1 MGWIEN
7 SYSDTP
13 NEEPHDIQLIAMK
26 VMGKIPLLSFEKLLE
41 TFLNKEDAENI
52 DIEYPEVKGASN
64 KVFFGKI
71 GTTYVAIRTSSKHI
85 GEIRDQTYIKS
96 QKILDDSRNSWKFAN
111 DNNLCPKIHF
121 YGYFYLEGEDG
132 HDIYSCIIYDRYLN
146 NLSQLSCTETECCNL
161 TSSIIKVLDKMAK
174 NGYLCYDI
182 KPENTVYIDYES
194 EDTNEKIY
202 DVRLIDWDAD
212 FCKVAKDV
220 NRHGQFHLIARLLM
234 GAHFKKLN
242 HKGLFDK
249 KCVIF
254 NQEEIVSL
262 NSLIDDYSTDRY
274 LRKQI
279 AHYFN
284 IDKDTECI
292 KKFMYE
298 SLERMTGN
306 KITATT
312 NCKKPSFLNRILGRG
327 GSKANNKTH
336 KKKSKRGG
344 TFTPSTFTF
353 LSKNVKRDAAKR
365 MITQKSRSKE
375 PLNKMKLKS
384 ESRIALENKTQKQRS
399 KPAFQKP
406 INVLTPRKKES
417 RPNSKQ

>member
-1 MGWIEN
+1 
-7 SYSDTP
+7 
-13 NEEPHDIQLIAMK
+13 
-26 VMGKIPLLSFEKLLE
+26 
-41 TFLNKEDAENI
+41 
-52 DIEYPEVKGASN
+52 
-64 KVFFGKI
+64 
-71 GTTYVAIRTSSKHI
+71 
-85 GEIRDQTYIKS
+85 
-96 QKILDDSRNSWKFAN
+96 
-111 DNNLCPKIHF
+111 
-121 YGYFYLEGEDG
+121 
-132 HDIYSCIIYDRYLN
+132 
-146 NLSQLSCTETECCNL
+146 
-161 TSSIIKVLDKMAK
+161 MAK

-182 KPENTVYIDYES
+182 KPENTVYIDYDS
-194 EDTNEKIY
+194 EDNKKIY

-212 FCKVAKDV
+212 FCKVTKDL

-242 HKGLFDK
+242 HRGLFDE
-249 KCVIF
+249 KCNIF
-254 NQEEIVSL
+254 NQDEI
-262 NSLIDDYSTDRY
+262 NSLYSLIEDYSTDPN
-274 LRKQI
+274 LRNQI

-284 IDKDTECI
+284 IENNDNCI

-306 KITATT
+306 EITTKPK
-312 NCKKPSFLNRILGRG
+312 CEKPSLLKKFRSGIFGKG

-399 KPAFQKP
+399 KPKTPKP
-406 INVLTPRKKES
+406 PKAINVLTPRKKES